1 MKVFGFKRGNDIMIC
16 HRFDTEVRLWVD
28 ATKHEGEGV
37 VNILVYNDR
46 KEAEKYA
53 RKIGAEIFEIEA

>member
-28 ATKHEGEGV
+28 GTKHYDEPV
-37 VNILVYNDR
+37 SVLIYTDR

-53 RKIGAEIFEIEA
+53 KKIGAEIFEIEA